1 MKKIISVILI
11 LSLLVVI
18 LAGYTNNMAR
28 FITTNPGLE
37 SRFNRYID
45 FPDYSSDELY
55 KIFMTLIKKYEY
67 IIDAEAEIYI
77 QELIQSEVTSKGE
90 LFGNARFIRNLFEKV
105 LANQANRLAK
115 EQNLSA
121 DCLRTIKKE
130 DCQMVLD
137 LFHHSDSDGDRS
149 AGSCMG
155 ICRYSILR
163 GPGESRHP
171 SGDTG
176 YFGRR

>member
-1 MKKIISVILI
+1 MFIDEAYALTDDQDSYGKEAVATLLKRMEDDRDR
-11 LSLLVVI
+11 LVVI

-90 LFGNARFIRNLFEKV
+90 QFGNARFIRNLFEKV

-121 DCLRTIKKE
+121 DCLRTITKE
-130 DCQMVLD
+130 DCQI
-137 LFHHSDSDGDRS
+137 S
-149 AGSCMG
+149 
-155 ICRYSILR
+155 
-163 GPGESRHP
+163 
-171 SGDTG
+171 
-176 YFGRR
+176 